1 MEVVRSKEVPAGLN
15 PRGIRARKLLDKA
28 AVQVTNL
35 LLQPEERVEKH
46 VTPVDVFFYVVNGQG
61 TVEIGAETAAVQ
73 AQDIVFSP
81 KNVPHA
87 LQAAEDAPF
96 EVLVVKTPNPAGG
109 KQDNP

>member
-1 MEVVRSKEVPAGLN
+1 MEVIRMSEAAVILN

-35 LLQPEERVEKH
+35 LLQPKERVDTH
-46 VTPVDVFFYVVNGQG
+46 VTPVDVFFYVVNGRG

-73 AQDIVFSP
+73 AQDLVFSP

-87 LQAAEDAPF
+87 LQAAQDAPF
-96 EVLVVKTPNPAGG
+96 EVLVVKTPNPAGM